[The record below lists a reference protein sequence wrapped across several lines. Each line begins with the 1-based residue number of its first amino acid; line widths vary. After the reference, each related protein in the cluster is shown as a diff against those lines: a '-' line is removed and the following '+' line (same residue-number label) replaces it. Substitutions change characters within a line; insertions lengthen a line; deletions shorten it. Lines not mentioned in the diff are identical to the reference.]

1 MNIKKKIILA
11 GLLTAAASSA
21 AFAAYY
27 PSHHVEREYYS
38 SASLSHVVGRTIQK
52 CSGRFISHGE
62 KTQYFVDEI
71 TFPCGGPVEE

>member
-27 PSHHVEREYYS
+27 PSHYVERMYFD
-38 SASLSHVVGRTIQK
+38 SAAKIHSIGESTLMCNGRTY
-52 CSGRFISHGE
+52 STGE
-62 KTQYFVDEI
+62 SSQHYNEI
-71 TFPCGGPVEE
+71 KFSCGVSIER